1 MKIRFEDANII
12 SRDDMAAKS
21 IEDYILDLLYDSGYM
36 EH

>member
-1 MKIRFEDANII
+1 MKIRFENVDMVKN
-12 SRDDMAAKS
+12 DDKAAKS

>member
-1 MKIRFEDANII
+1 MKIRFEDANIMT
-12 SRDDMAAKS
+12 SDDIAAKS